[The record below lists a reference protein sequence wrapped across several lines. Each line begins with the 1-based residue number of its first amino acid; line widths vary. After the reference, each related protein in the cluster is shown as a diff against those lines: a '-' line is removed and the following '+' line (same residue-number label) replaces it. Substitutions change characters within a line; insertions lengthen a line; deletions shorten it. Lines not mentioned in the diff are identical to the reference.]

1 MNPLNIIKQRFAS
14 MSAAEKRIADV
25 ILRDPKRASGMT
37 INYLAASAGVSV
49 GTVVNFANSLGF
61 SGFSALK
68 INLAQN
74 LEDFKGFSFD
84 DIESTDSPKA
94 ALKKMVESA
103 CSSFRDT
110 LMMIDE
116 KALTDAARLL
126 INAEKIEIY
135 GAANSALVAQDAY
148 QHMMRIGLPAY
159 AVTDPLIS
167 GISASHLG
175 KGSIAFGISHW
186 GKTKSTVEAMRT
198 AKARGAS
205 TICITSYSDSPI
217 CKVSDVVLVIVSHEV
232 GQRREAWTS
241 RLTHLLILDALCNYI
256 GAQRAEQSIELMEEA
271 SLLIG
276 EYQEG

>member
-14 MSAAEKRIADV
+14 MSTSEKKIADV
-25 ILRDPKRASGMT
+25 ILRDPKLVSGMT

-49 GTVVNFANSLGF
+49 GTVINFANSLGF

-84 DIESTDSPKA
+84 DIESTDSPRA
-94 ALKKMVESA
+94 ALKKMAESA

-116 KALTDAARLL
+116 KSLTDAARLL
-126 INAEKIEIY
+126 MNAEKIELY

-167 GISASHLG
+167 DISASHLG
-175 KGSIAFGISHW
+175 KGSVAFGISHW

-205 TICITSYSDSPI
+205 TICITSYSDSAI
-217 CKVSDVVLVIVSHEV
+217 CKVSDVELVIVSNEV

-276 EYQEG
+276 EYQEE